1 MAYSNTPVKIP
12 NVPGKITYRKRTDRV
27 YVLYEIGRVYNSARK
42 TTTAQRKMIGLQI
55 RNAPTLMLPN
65 DNYEKFF
72 ENGVEKMTAK
82 ERKTAQDYEAVRSEY
97 KILNSL
103 FDQMYFEFQIQ
114 AHRSPHRVV
123 NTFKIRRINKI
134 LEPLQR
140 LMADEPYAGYLELPE
155 EPQTISGGE
164 GEEDKLVGL
173 DYSDVALLLTQFKGA
188 MTRFSADCL

>member
-42 TTTAQRKMIGLQI
+42 TTTAQRKMIGMQI

-103 FDQMYFEFQIQ
+103 FDQMYFEFRIQ

-155 EPQTISGGE
+155 EPQTVSGGE

-173 DYSDVALLLTQFKGA
+173 DYSDVALVLTQFKGA

>member
-12 NVPGKITYRKRTDRV
+12 TVPGKITYRKRTDKV
-27 YVLYEIGRVYNSARK
+27 YVLYEIGRVYNPARK
-42 TTTAQRKMIGLQI
+42 TTTAQRKMIGMQI

-65 DNYEKFF
+65 ENYDQFF

-82 ERKTAQDYEAVRSEY
+82 ERKTAQDYEAIRGEY

-103 FDQMYFEFQIQ
+103 FDQLYYEFQIQ

-134 LEPLQR
+134 LEPLKK

-155 EPQTISGGE
+155 EPETIPGKE
-164 GEEDKLVGL
+164 GEEDKLEGL
-173 DYSDVALLLTQFKGA
+173 DFSGVALVLTQFKGA

>member
-65 DNYEKFF
+65 ENYEKFF

-155 EPQTISGGE
+155 EPQTVCGEE